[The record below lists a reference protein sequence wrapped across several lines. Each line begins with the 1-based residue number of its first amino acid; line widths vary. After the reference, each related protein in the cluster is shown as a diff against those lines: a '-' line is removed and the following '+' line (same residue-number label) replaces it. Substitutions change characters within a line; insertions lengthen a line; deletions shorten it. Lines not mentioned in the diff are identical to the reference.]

1 MFKVGDKVKVVPTI
15 RKGWNDGGLMEET
28 VGMVGT
34 VTEIDRYDGA
44 HLVEFDGIEE
54 NPWHGNAWYYD
65 EVDLQKAQTFKGN
78 KLCNSLLIS
87 TS

>member
-1 MFKVGDKVKVVPTI
+1 MFKVGDKVKVVPTV
-15 RKGWNDGGLMEET
+15 RKEWNDDGLMEET

-34 VTEIDRYDGA
+34 VTETDGYDGA
-44 HLVEFDGIEE
+44 YLVEFDGIEE

-78 KLCNSLLIS
+78 KHATAS
-87 TS
+87 